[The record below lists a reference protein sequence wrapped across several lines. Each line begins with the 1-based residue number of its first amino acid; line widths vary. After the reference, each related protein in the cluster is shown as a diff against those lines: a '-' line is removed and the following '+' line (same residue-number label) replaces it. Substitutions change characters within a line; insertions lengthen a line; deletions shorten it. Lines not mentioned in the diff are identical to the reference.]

1 MKADP
6 RQGTLW
12 AAYPAVPAAR
22 PTDTSMAAADSV
34 ADRAA
39 TIRDEVLDAIR
50 RRGGLTADEA
60 ADAIERD
67 ILTVRPR
74 VSELRA
80 LGAIEDSKE
89 RRANTSGRAAIVW
102 RARPSERRA

>member
-6 RQGTLW
+6 RQRTLW
-12 AAYPAVPAAR
+12 PAYPTVPAAR

-34 ADRAA
+34 ADRAGSL
-39 TIRDEVLDAIR
+39 RDDVLMAIR
-50 RRGGLTADEA
+50 QRGGLTADEA

-67 ILTVRPR
+67 ILTIRPR

-80 LGAIEDSKE
+80 MGAIEDSGE
-89 RRANTSGRAAIVW
+89 RRSNSSGRAAIVW
-102 RARPSERRA
+102 RARPN